1 MGLKLKIGLLLLG
14 QFSILGYWIIFENL
28 FLSGIAFGLQLL
40 ALIPGIW
47 ALVVIPP
54 KWWRVSPQPPAQGEL
69 IIKGP
74 YRIIRHPMYSTLVLL
89 VFIHVVFQPQ
99 IKAALLGLGLLL
111 VLLMKIKLEEG
122 LLIKAFPAYVHYQGK
137 SYALIPGVY

>member
-14 QFSILGYWIIFENL
+14 QFSILGYWILFEGL
-28 FLSGIAFGLQLL
+28 FLSGIAFGLQIL
-40 ALIPGIW
+40 ALLPGIW
-47 ALVVIPP
+47 ALIVIPP
-54 KWWRVSPQPPAQGEL
+54 KWWRVSPAPAAEGEL

-74 YRIIRHPMYSTLVLL
+74 YRIIRHPMYGTLLLLVL
-89 VFIHVVFQPQ
+89 IHVGFQPQ
-99 IKAALLGLGLLL
+99 LKTALLGLGLLL

-122 LLIKAFPAYVHYQGK
+122 LLVKAFPAYAHYQGK